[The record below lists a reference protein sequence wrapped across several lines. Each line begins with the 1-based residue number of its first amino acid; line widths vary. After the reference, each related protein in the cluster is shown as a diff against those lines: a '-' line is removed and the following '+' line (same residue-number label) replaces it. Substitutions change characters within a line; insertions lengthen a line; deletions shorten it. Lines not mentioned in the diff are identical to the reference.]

1 MTHLPSKMTLSI
13 IGSGV
18 VGGATGKGFVQLGHD
33 VIFYDTE
40 REKLRQ
46 LSSQGYKVC
55 RNVFDAVTSSSFSF
69 VCVQTPT
76 DNGNVDLSFMKSAIV
91 SIGKALKKKRD
102 YHVVVVR
109 STLLPGTTR
118 SIIFPILQRFA
129 NSRFFGLCYNPEFL
143 RQTSSLEDFLNPSRI
158 VIGELDEKSG
168 NGLAKL
174 YSPLNAPT
182 IRTDFDTAE
191 MIKHVSNAFLAT
203 KISFFNEIYHVCRKL
218 GIDDK
223 VVSEAVSLDPRIGG
237 YGVVGGRPFAGGC
250 LPKDVVAFA
259 KFLEG
264 IKVNPDIVKVVLE
277 INSRMNNQ

>member
-1 MTHLPSKMTLSI
+1 MTLSV

-18 VGGATGKGFVQLGHD
+18 VGGATGKGFVKLGHD
-33 VIFYDTE
+33 VVFYDMD
-40 REKLRQ
+40 REKLSQ
-46 LSSQGYKVC
+46 LSSQGYEVC
-55 RNVFDAVTSSSFSF
+55 RNVFDAVASSSFSF

-76 DNGNVDLSFMKSAIV
+76 DNGNVDLSFMRRAIV
-91 SIGKALKKKRD
+91 SIGMALRKKRD

-109 STLLPGTTR
+109 STLLPGTTKR
-118 SIIFPILQRFA
+118 MVLPTLRRFA
-129 NSRFFGLCYNPEFL
+129 NSKCFGLCYNPEFL
-143 RQTSSLEDFLNPSRI
+143 RQASSLKDFLNPNRI

-168 NGLAKL
+168 NGLTKL

-218 GIDDK
+218 GVDDK
-223 VVSEAVSLDPRIGG
+223 VVGEAVSLDPRIGG

-277 INSRMNNQ
+277 INSKMNNQ